1 MNYRNRAVKNSGVKK
16 TMLAVAM
23 GCLGTVDAS
32 DHKASMARLNVAKM
46 AALAGFVAIDIS
58 C

>member
-23 GCLGTVDAS
+23 GCLGTLDAS
-32 DHKASMARLNVAKM
+32 DYKASMARLNVAKM
-46 AALAGFVAIDIS
+46 VALAGFVAIDIS